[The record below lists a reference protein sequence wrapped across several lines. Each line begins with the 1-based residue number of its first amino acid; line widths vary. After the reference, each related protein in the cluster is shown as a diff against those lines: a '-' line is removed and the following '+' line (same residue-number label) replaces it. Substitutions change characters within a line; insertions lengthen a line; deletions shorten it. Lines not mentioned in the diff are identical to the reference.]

1 MSFFSIFNR
10 KKTKKIVDEP
20 TNPLSDEE
28 ASSLEHQFT
37 KMALQSLKFNS
48 MVMEY
53 LDSLRKMLQDQN
65 DIISK
70 LNENKVNIVPLCDK
84 NENVVEE
91 EIKEDRIKEEEKK
104 EERID
109 LSSVKDKEET
119 AVEEVKTEILSTEN
133 KSETDE
139 VKADITKKV
148 IEVLKS
154 DDISTVWPSDSDDT
168 ASKFAKLDAII
179 NNKAM
184 SQTDRAKA
192 LKMKFDM
199 LKNK

>member
-10 KKTKKIVDEP
+10 KKTKKIIDEP
-20 TNPLSDEE
+20 INPLSDGE

-53 LDSLRKMLQDQN
+53 LDSLRKMLQDRN
-65 DIISK
+65 EIISK
-70 LNENKVNIVPLCDK
+70 LNENQVPLCDK
-84 NENVVEE
+84 NEKAVEE
-91 EIKEDRIKEEEKK
+91 EVKEEQIKEKEEEKK
-104 EERID
+104 EDQID

-119 AVEEVKTEILSTEN
+119 AVEEVKTEIPPTEN

-168 ASKFAKLDAII
+168 ASKLAKFEAII

-184 SQTDRAKA
+184 SKTDRAKA

>member
-28 ASSLEHQFT
+28 ASSLESQFT

-65 DIISK
+65 DIVSK
-70 LNENKVNIVPLCDK
+70 LNENKVPLCNK

-91 EIKEDRIKEEEKK
+91 EIKEDQ
-104 EERID
+104 ID
-109 LSSVKDKEET
+109 LSSVEDKKETTFEE
-119 AVEEVKTEILSTEN
+119 AEN
-133 KSETDE
+133 VTSPAENMSETDE
-139 VKADITKKV
+139 VKTDIAKKV
-148 IEVLKS
+148 IEALKS
-154 DDISTVWPSDSDDT
+154 DDIPIVWPSASDNPT
-168 ASKFAKLDAII
+168 SKLAKLEAII
-179 NNKAM
+179 NNKTVP
-184 SQTDRAKA
+184 QPDRAKA